1 MVILIGNEKIEQVW
15 RVIMSKPT
23 IGFIG
28 LGLMG
33 GNMVENLINRGYDLT
48 IMDLN
53 QDVVDGFVAKGAKQA
68 ASAKEL
74 AANADIVMLAL
85 TTSNIVEKVIYADD
99 GILAGIQSGA
109 VLIDFGTSI
118 PASTRKIGADLAA
131 KGVGMLDAPLGRT
144 PAHAKDGLL
153 NIMAAGDAET
163 FNKVKPVLD
172 EQGENVF
179 HLGDLGAGHA
189 TKLIN
194 NFIGMT
200 TVCAMSQA
208 FAVADKVGIDK
219 QQLFDIMST
228 GPSNSPFMHFCKN
241 YAVDDNSD
249 LGFSINNA
257 NKDLGY
263 FLEMVNDLGTTSLI
277 AEGSSKNLKA
287 AVEAGLGNGNV
298 PEIFDYFKTL
308 EK

>member
-1 MVILIGNEKIEQVW
+1 
-15 RVIMSKPT
+15 MSKPT

-33 GNMVENLINRGYDLT
+33 GNMVENLQNKGYQL
-48 IMDLN
+48 IVMDLN
-53 QDVVDGFVAKGAKQA
+53 KEAVTKCVERGAQTV
-68 ASAKEL
+68 STGKEL
-74 AANADIVMLAL
+74 AAASDIVMLCL
-85 TTSNIVEKVIYADD
+85 TTSDIVEKVVYSDEGLLD
-99 GILAGIQSGA
+99 GLKEGS

-118 PASTRKIGADLAA
+118 PASTKKNGKDLAA
-131 KGVGMLDAPLGRT
+131 KGVGMIDAPLGRT

-153 NIMAAGDAET
+153 NIMAAGDLET

-172 EQGENVF
+172 DQGENVF
-179 HLGDLGAGHA
+179 HLGELGAGHT

-194 NFIGMT
+194 NFMGMT

-208 FAVADKVGIDK
+208 FAVADRAGVNR

-241 YAVDDNSD
+241 YAVDGVSD
-249 LGFSINNA
+249 LGFSIANA

-263 FLEMVNDLGTTSLI
+263 FLQMVEDLGTVSKI
-277 AEGSSKNLKA
+277 AEGSSANLQA
-287 AVEAGLGNGNV
+287 AFDAGMGQGNV
-298 PEIFDYFKTL
+298 PEIFDYFKSL
-308 EK
+308 VK

>member
-1 MVILIGNEKIEQVW
+1 
-15 RVIMSKPT
+15 MSKPT

-33 GNMVENLINRGYDLT
+33 GNMVENLQKRGFEVVVL
-48 IMDLN
+48 DLN
-53 QDVVDGFVAKGAKQA
+53 KDAVQRVLDRGNAREA

-74 AANADIVMLAL
+74 AEASDIVELCV
-85 TTSNIVEKVIYADD
+85 TTSEIVEKLVYGDN
-99 GILAGIQSGA
+99 GLLEGMKPGS

-118 PASTRKIGADLAA
+118 PASTQKIGADLAK

-153 NIMAAGDAET
+153 NIMAAGDKET
-163 FNKVKPVLD
+163 FDKYEPMLK

-179 HLGDLGAGHA
+179 YLGALGAGHT

-194 NFIGMT
+194 NFMGMT
-200 TVCAMSQA
+200 SVNAMSQA
-208 FAVADKVGIDK
+208 FAVAELAGVDK
-219 QQLFDIMST
+219 QQLYDIMSA
-228 GPSNSPFMHFCKN
+228 GPSNSPFMRFCKN

-257 NKDLGY
+257 NKDLRY
-263 FLEMVNDLGTTSLI
+263 FVQMVSDLGSKTRIGEATS
-277 AEGSSKNLKA
+277 ANLKD
-287 AVEAGLGNGNV
+287 AVEAGMGNGNV
-298 PEIFDYFKTL
+298 PEIYDMFVKDVKS
-308 EK
+308 

>member
-1 MVILIGNEKIEQVW
+1 
-15 RVIMSKPT
+15 MSKPT

-33 GNMVENLINRGYDLT
+33 GNMVENLQNRGYELVV
-48 IMDLN
+48 MDLN
-53 QDVVDGFVAKGAKQA
+53 KDAVAKCVERGAKTVTT
-68 ASAKEL
+68 AKEL
-74 AANADIVMLAL
+74 AASTDIVMLCL
-85 TTSNIVEKVIYADD
+85 TTSAIVEKVVYADD
-99 GILAGIQSGA
+99 GLLAGFKAGS

-118 PASTRKIGADLAA
+118 PASTKKIGADLAA
-131 KGVGMLDAPLGRT
+131 KGVGMIDAPLGRT

-153 NIMAAGDAET
+153 NIMAAGDLET

-172 EQGENVF
+172 DQGENVF
-179 HLGDLGAGHA
+179 HLGELGAGHT

-194 NFIGMT
+194 NFMGMT

-208 FAVADKVGIDK
+208 FAVAERAGVDR

-241 YAVDDNSD
+241 YAVDNVSD
-249 LGFSINNA
+249 LGFSIANA

-263 FLEMVNDLGTTSLI
+263 FLQMVADLGTESKI
-277 AEGSSKNLKA
+277 AEGSSANLQA
-287 AVEAGLGNGNV
+287 AFDAGMGQGNV
-298 PEIFDYFKTL
+298 PEIFDYFKKL
-308 EK
+308 NK

>member
-1 MVILIGNEKIEQVW
+1 
-15 RVIMSKPT
+15 MSKPT

-33 GNMVENLINRGYDLT
+33 GNMVENLQRRGFHVNV
-48 IMDLN
+48 MDLSKEA
-53 QDVVDGFVAKGAKQA
+53 VVRVLARGNATEVSSG
-68 ASAKEL
+68 KEL
-74 AANADIVMLAL
+74 AEKSDIVMLAL
-85 TTSNIVEKVIYADD
+85 TTSKVVELIVYGDNGV
-99 GILAGIQSGA
+99 LAGIKDGS

-131 KGVGMLDAPLGRT
+131 KGAGMIDAPLGRT
-144 PAHAKDGLL
+144 PAHAKEGLL
-153 NIMAAGDAET
+153 NIMAAGDIDT

-179 HLGDLGAGHA
+179 HLGALGAGHT

-200 TVCAMSQA
+200 TVTAMSQA
-208 FAVADKVGIDK
+208 FAVAKAAGVDG
-219 QQLFDIMST
+219 QQLFDIMSA
-228 GPSNSPFMHFCKN
+228 GPSNSPFMQFCKF
-241 YAVDDNSD
+241 YAVDGEEK
-249 LGFSINNA
+249 LGFSVANA

-263 FLEMVNDLGTTSLI
+263 FNEMVKDLGTESLI
-277 AEGSSKNLKA
+277 AQGTSANLQA
-287 AVEAGLGNGNV
+287 AVDAGLGQNDV
-298 PEIFDYFKTL
+298 PVIFDYFTNL